1 MLIPNKFGPINP
13 IKEDNYQ
20 FLQYFFHEIFNLFPD
35 PYVHMGGDEVSFTC
49 W

>member
-13 IKEDNYQ
+13 IKAANYQ
-20 FLQYFFHEIFNLFPD
+20 FLQQFFGEIFELFSD
-35 PYVHMGGDEVSFTC
+35 QYVHMGGDEVDFTC